1 MEFCILETVWLIPR
15 TASKASNGMLLF
27 LNCLI
32 TCMKYMS
39 VNDLSESLLSNYK
52 TVQFSLLICD
62 TLQVDTVNKSGMLR
76 NCSYVKT
83 NYYFCS

>member
-1 MEFCILETVWLIPR
+1 MEFCTLETVCLLTRAP
-15 TASKASNGMLLF
+15 SKASNGMLLF
-27 LNCLI
+27 FNCLI

-39 VNDLSESLLSNYK
+39 VNDLSESVLSNYK

-62 TLQVDTVNKSGMLR
+62 TLQVDAVSKSGMLR

-83 NYYFCS
+83 NYHFCS